1 MISLSSLIDHT
12 NLRPDALHSDIEVL
26 CKEAIQYKFAS
37 VCINPVYVS
46 YAKSILKDENPKVC
60 SVVGF
65 PLGADSEEMKYAEA
79 RFLIFQGVDE
89 IDMVMNIAFLKERKL
104 DLVKNE
110 IKKVVEAADGNCV
123 KVIIETSLLNQDEK
137 ALACNIVMESGA
149 AFVKTST
156 GFSSSGAT
164 LEDVRL
170 IKKVVGDRVDIKVSG
185 GIKTKNEA
193 LEFIDAGA
201 SRIGTSRGVEI
212 ILLVNQ

>member
-1 MISLSSLIDHT
+1 MNSLSSFIDHT
-12 NLRPDALHSDIEVL
+12 NLSPDALHSDIKIL

-123 KVIIETSLLNQDEK
+123 KVIIETSFLDQDEK
-137 ALACNIVMESGA
+137 ALACNIVMDSGA
-149 AFVKTST
+149 SFVKTST

-170 IKKVVGDRVDIKVSG
+170 IKKVVGDQVGIKASG
-185 GIKTKNEA
+185 GIKTKKEA
-193 LEFIDAGA
+193 LEFIEAGA
-201 SRIGTSRGVEI
+201 NRIGTSRGVEI
-212 ILLVNQ
+212 LS

>member
-1 MISLSSLIDHT
+1 MNSLSSLIDHT
-12 NLRPDALHSDIEVL
+12 NLRPDALHSDIEIL

-89 IDMVMNIAFLKERKL
+89 LDMVMNTAFLKERKL

-137 ALACNIVMESGA
+137 VLACNIVMESGA

-170 IKKVVGDRVDIKVSG
+170 IKKLVGDRVGIKASG
-185 GIKTKNEA
+185 GIKTKNVA
-193 LEFIDAGA
+193 LKLIEVGA
-201 SRIGTSRGVEI
+201 TRIGTSRGVEI
-212 ILLVNQ
+212 IS

>member
-1 MISLSSLIDHT
+1 MNSLSSLIDHT
-12 NLRPDALHSDIEVL
+12 NLRPDALHSDIEIL

-60 SVVGF
+60 SVVSF

-89 IDMVMNIAFLKERKL
+89 IDMVMNIAFLKERKI

-137 ALACNIVMESGA
+137 ALACNTVMESGA
-149 AFVKTST
+149 AFVKTLT

-170 IKKVVGDRVDIKVSG
+170 IKKVVGDRVGIKASG

-193 LEFIDAGA
+193 LKLIEAG
-201 SRIGTSRGVEI
+201 STRIGTSRGVEI
-212 ILLVNQ
+212 IS

>member
-1 MISLSSLIDHT
+1 MNSLSSLIDHT
-12 NLRPDALHSDIEVL
+12 NLRPDALHSDIEIL
-26 CKEAIQYKFAS
+26 CKEAVQYKFAS

-110 IKKVVEAADGNCV
+110 TKKVVEAADGNCV

-156 GFSSSGAT
+156 GFSYSGAT

-170 IKKVVGDRVDIKVSG
+170 IKKLVGDRVGIKASG

-193 LEFIDAGA
+193 LKLIEAGA
-201 SRIGTSRGVEI
+201 TRIGTSRGVEI
-212 ILLVNQ
+212 IS

>member
-1 MISLSSLIDHT
+1 MNSLSSFIDHT
-12 NLRPDALHSDIEVL
+12 NLSSDALHSDIKIL

-46 YAKSILKDENPKVC
+46 YAKSILKDENPKIC

-123 KVIIETSLLNQDEK
+123 KVIIETSFLNQDEK

-149 AFVKTST
+149 SFVKTST
-156 GFSSSGAT
+156 GFASSVAT

-170 IKKVVGDRVDIKVSG
+170 IKKVVGDRVGIKASG
-185 GIKTKNEA
+185 GIKTKKEA
-193 LEFIDAGA
+193 LEFIEAGA
-201 SRIGTSRGVEI
+201 NRIGTSMGVEI
-212 ILLVNQ
+212 LL

>member
-1 MISLSSLIDHT
+1 MNSLSSLIDHT
-12 NLRPDALHSDIEVL
+12 DLRSDALHSDIETL

-110 IKKVVEAADGNCV
+110 TKKVVEAADGNCV

-170 IKKVVGDRVDIKVSG
+170 IKKLVGDRVGIKASG

-193 LEFIDAGA
+193 LKLIEAGA
-201 SRIGTSRGVEI
+201 TRIGTSRGVEI
-212 ILLVNQ
+212 IS

>member
-1 MISLSSLIDHT
+1 MNSLSSLIDHT
-12 NLRPDALHSDIEVL
+12 NLRPDALHSDIEIL

-170 IKKVVGDRVDIKVSG
+170 IKKVVGDRVGIKASG

-193 LEFIDAGA
+193 LKLIEAGA
-201 SRIGTSRGVEI
+201 TRIGTSRGVEI
-212 ILLVNQ
+212 IL

>member
-1 MISLSSLIDHT
+1 MNSFSSLIDHT
-12 NLRPDALHSDIEVL
+12 NLRPDALHSDIEIL

-110 IKKVVEAADGNCV
+110 TKKVVEAADGNCV

-170 IKKVVGDRVDIKVSG
+170 IKKLVGDRVGIKASG

-193 LEFIDAGA
+193 LKLIEAGA
-201 SRIGTSRGVEI
+201 TRIGTSRGVEI
-212 ILLVNQ
+212 IS

>member
-1 MISLSSLIDHT
+1 MNSLSSLIDHT
-12 NLRPDALHSDIEVL
+12 NLRPDALHSDIEIL

-37 VCINPVYVS
+37 VCINPVYVL

-60 SVVGF
+60 SVIGF

-79 RFLIFQGVDE
+79 RFLIFQGADE
-89 IDMVMNIAFLKERKL
+89 IDMVMNISLLKERKI

-156 GFSSSGAT
+156 GFSPPGAT

-170 IKKVVGDRVDIKVSG
+170 IKKVVGDRVGIKASG

-193 LEFIDAGA
+193 LKLIEAGA
-201 SRIGTSRGVEI
+201 TRIGTSRGVEI
-212 ILLVNQ
+212 IS

>member
-1 MISLSSLIDHT
+1 VNSLSSLIDHT
-12 NLRPDALHSDIEVL
+12 NLRPDALHSDIEIL

-79 RFLIFQGVDE
+79 RFLIFRGVDE
-89 IDMVMNIAFLKERKL
+89 IDMVMNTAFLKERKT

-156 GFSSSGAT
+156 GFSSPGAT

-170 IKKVVGDRVDIKVSG
+170 IKKVVGDRVGIKASG

-193 LEFIDAGA
+193 LKLIEAG
-201 SRIGTSRGVEI
+201 STRIGTSRGVEI
-212 ILLVNQ
+212 IL

>member
-46 YAKSILKDENPKVC
+46 YAKSILKDEKPKVC

-170 IKKVVGDRVDIKVSG
+170 IKKVVGNRVDIKVSG

-193 LEFIDAGA
+193 LEFIEAGA

-212 ILLVNQ
+212 IL

>member
-1 MISLSSLIDHT
+1 MNSLSSLIDHT
-12 NLRPDALHSDIEVL
+12 NLRPDALHSDIEIL

-89 IDMVMNIAFLKERKL
+89 LDMVMNIAFLKERKL

-170 IKKVVGDRVDIKVSG
+170 IKKVVGDRVGIKASG

-193 LEFIDAGA
+193 LKLIEAGA
-201 SRIGTSRGVEI
+201 TRIGTSRGVEI
-212 ILLVNQ
+212 IS

>member
-1 MISLSSLIDHT
+1 MNSLSSLIDHT
-12 NLRPDALHSDIEVL
+12 NLRPDALHSDIEIL

-79 RFLIFQGVDE
+79 RFLIFQGADE
-89 IDMVMNIAFLKERKL
+89 IDMVMNISLLKERKI

-156 GFSSSGAT
+156 GFSSPGAT

-170 IKKVVGDRVDIKVSG
+170 IKKLVGDRVGIKASG

-193 LEFIDAGA
+193 LKLIEAGA
-201 SRIGTSRGVEI
+201 TRIGTSRGVEI
-212 ILLVNQ
+212 IS

>member
-1 MISLSSLIDHT
+1 MNSLSSLIDHT
-12 NLRPDALHSDIEVL
+12 NLRPDALHSDIEIL

-89 IDMVMNIAFLKERKL
+89 IDMVMNTAFLKERKT

-170 IKKVVGDRVDIKVSG
+170 IKKIVGDRVGIKASG

-193 LEFIDAGA
+193 LKLIEAGA
-201 SRIGTSRGVEI
+201 TRIGTSRGVEI
-212 ILLVNQ
+212 IL

>member
-1 MISLSSLIDHT
+1 MNSLSSLIDHT
-12 NLRPDALHSDIEVL
+12 NLRSDALHSDIEIL

-89 IDMVMNIAFLKERKL
+89 IDMVMNTAFLKERKL

-170 IKKVVGDRVDIKVSG
+170 IKKIVGDRVGIKASG

-193 LEFIDAGA
+193 LEFIEAGA

-212 ILLVNQ
+212 IS

>member
-1 MISLSSLIDHT
+1 MNSLSSLIDHT
-12 NLRPDALHSDIEVL
+12 NLRPDALHSDIEIL

-89 IDMVMNIAFLKERKL
+89 IDMVMNTAFLKERKT

-156 GFSSSGAT
+156 GFSSPGAT

-170 IKKVVGDRVDIKVSG
+170 IKKVVGDRVGIKASG

-193 LEFIDAGA
+193 LKLIEEG
-201 SRIGTSRGVEI
+201 STRIGTSRGVEI
-212 ILLVNQ
+212 IL

>member
-1 MISLSSLIDHT
+1 MNSLSRFIDHT
-12 NLRPDALHSDIEVL
+12 NLRPDALHSDIEIL

-89 IDMVMNIAFLKERKL
+89 IDMVMNTAFLKERKI

-170 IKKVVGDRVDIKVSG
+170 IKKVVGDRVGIKASG

-193 LEFIDAGA
+193 LKLIEAGA
-201 SRIGTSRGVEI
+201 TRIGTSRGVEI
-212 ILLVNQ
+212 IL

>member
-170 IKKVVGDRVDIKVSG
+170 IKKIVGDRVGIKASG

-193 LEFIDAGA
+193 LEFIEAGA

-212 ILLVNQ
+212 IL

>member
-1 MISLSSLIDHT
+1 MNSLSSLIDHT
-12 NLRPDALHSDIEVL
+12 NLRPDALHSDIEIL
-26 CKEAIQYKFAS
+26 CKEAVQYKFAS

-110 IKKVVEAADGNCV
+110 TKKVVEAADGNCV

-137 ALACNIVMESGA
+137 ALACNIVMECGA

-170 IKKVVGDRVDIKVSG
+170 IKKLVGDRVGIKASG

-193 LEFIDAGA
+193 LKLIEAGA
-201 SRIGTSRGVEI
+201 TRIGTSRGVEI
-212 ILLVNQ
+212 IS

>member
-1 MISLSSLIDHT
+1 MNSLSSLIDHT
-12 NLRPDALHSDIEVL
+12 NLRPDALHSDIEIL
-26 CKEAIQYKFAS
+26 CKEAVQYKFAS

-46 YAKSILKDENPKVC
+46 YAKSILKDENQKVC

-110 IKKVVEAADGNCV
+110 TKKVVEAADGNCV

-156 GFSSSGAT
+156 GFSSPGAT

-170 IKKVVGDRVDIKVSG
+170 IKKVVGDRVGIKASG

-193 LEFIDAGA
+193 LEFIEAGA

-212 ILLVNQ
+212 IS

>member
-1 MISLSSLIDHT
+1 MNSLSSLIDHT
-12 NLRPDALHSDIEVL
+12 NLRPDALHSDIEIL
-26 CKEAIQYKFAS
+26 CKEAVQYKFAS

-89 IDMVMNIAFLKERKL
+89 IDMVMNTAFLKERKL

-170 IKKVVGDRVDIKVSG
+170 IKKVVGDRVGIKASG

-193 LEFIDAGA
+193 LKLIEAGA
-201 SRIGTSRGVEI
+201 TRIGTSRGVEI
-212 ILLVNQ
+212 IS

>member
-1 MISLSSLIDHT
+1 MNSVSSLIDHT
-12 NLRPDALHSDIEVL
+12 NLRPDALHSDIEIL

-123 KVIIETSLLNQDEK
+123 KVIIETSLLSQDEK

-170 IKKVVGDRVDIKVSG
+170 IKKLVGDRVGIKASG

-193 LEFIDAGA
+193 LKLIEAGA
-201 SRIGTSRGVEI
+201 TRIGTSRGVEI
-212 ILLVNQ
+212 IS

>member
-1 MISLSSLIDHT
+1 MNSLSSLIDHT
-12 NLRPDALHSDIEVL
+12 NLRPDALHSDIEIL
-26 CKEAIQYKFAS
+26 CKEAVQYKFAS

-46 YAKSILKDENPKVC
+46 YAKSILKDENQKVC

-110 IKKVVEAADGNCV
+110 TKKVVEAADGNCV

-170 IKKVVGDRVDIKVSG
+170 IKKLVGDRVGIKASG

-193 LEFIDAGA
+193 LKLIEAGA
-201 SRIGTSRGVEI
+201 TRIGTSRGVEI
-212 ILLVNQ
+212 IS

>member
-1 MISLSSLIDHT
+1 MNSLSSLIDHT
-12 NLRPDALHSDIEVL
+12 NLRPDALHSDIEIL
-26 CKEAIQYKFAS
+26 CKEAVQYKFAS

-89 IDMVMNIAFLKERKL
+89 LDMVMNIAFLKERKL

-110 IKKVVEAADGNCV
+110 TKKVVEAADGNCV

-137 ALACNIVMESGA
+137 VLACNIVMESGA

-170 IKKVVGDRVDIKVSG
+170 IKKLVGDRVGIKASG

-193 LEFIDAGA
+193 LKLIEAGA
-201 SRIGTSRGVEI
+201 TRIGTSRGVEI
-212 ILLVNQ
+212 IS

>member
-1 MISLSSLIDHT
+1 MNSLSSLIDHT
-12 NLRPDALHSDIEVL
+12 NLRPDALHSDIEIL
-26 CKEAIQYKFAS
+26 CKEAVQYKFAS

-110 IKKVVEAADGNCV
+110 TKKVVEAADGNCV

-137 ALACNIVMESGA
+137 ALACNIVIESGA

-170 IKKVVGDRVDIKVSG
+170 IKKLVGDRVGIKASG

-193 LEFIDAGA
+193 LKLIEAGA

-212 ILLVNQ
+212 IS

>member
-1 MISLSSLIDHT
+1 MNSLSSLIDHT
-12 NLRPDALHSDIEVL
+12 NLRPDALHSDIEIL
-26 CKEAIQYKFAS
+26 CKEAVQYKFAS

-89 IDMVMNIAFLKERKL
+89 IDMVMNIAFLKERKI

-170 IKKVVGDRVDIKVSG
+170 IKKVVGDRVGIKASG

-193 LEFIDAGA
+193 LKLIEAGA
-201 SRIGTSRGVEI
+201 TRIGTSRGVEI
-212 ILLVNQ
+212 IS

>member
-1 MISLSSLIDHT
+1 MNSLSSLIDHT
-12 NLRPDALHSDIEVL
+12 NLRPDALHSDIEIL
-26 CKEAIQYKFAS
+26 CKEAVQCKFAS

-89 IDMVMNIAFLKERKL
+89 IYIVMNTAFLKERKL

-137 ALACNIVMESGA
+137 ALACNIVIESGA

-170 IKKVVGDRVDIKVSG
+170 IKKVVGDRVGIKASG

-193 LEFIDAGA
+193 LKLIEAGA
-201 SRIGTSRGVEI
+201 TRIGTSRGVEI
-212 ILLVNQ
+212 IS

>member
-1 MISLSSLIDHT
+1 MNSLSSLIDHT
-12 NLRPDALHSDIEVL
+12 NLRPDALHSDIEIL
-26 CKEAIQYKFAS
+26 CKEAVQYKFAS

-46 YAKSILKDENPKVC
+46 YAKSVLRDENPKVC

-170 IKKVVGDRVDIKVSG
+170 IKKLVGDRVGIKASG

-193 LEFIDAGA
+193 LKLIEAGA
-201 SRIGTSRGVEI
+201 TRIGTSRGVEI
-212 ILLVNQ
+212 IS

>member
-1 MISLSSLIDHT
+1 MNSLSSLIDHT
-12 NLRPDALHSDIEVL
+12 NLRPDALHSDIEIL

-65 PLGADSEEMKYAEA
+65 PLGADSEEIKYAEA

-170 IKKVVGDRVDIKVSG
+170 IKKLVGDRVGIKASG

-193 LEFIDAGA
+193 LKLIEAGA
-201 SRIGTSRGVEI
+201 TRIGTSRGVEI
-212 ILLVNQ
+212 IS

>member
-1 MISLSSLIDHT
+1 MNSLSSLIDHT
-12 NLRPDALHSDIEVL
+12 NLRPDALHSDIEIL

-60 SVVGF
+60 SVVSF

-89 IDMVMNIAFLKERKL
+89 IDMVMNIAFLKERKI

-170 IKKVVGDRVDIKVSG
+170 IKKLVGDRVGIKASG
-185 GIKTKNEA
+185 GIITKNEA
-193 LEFIDAGA
+193 LKFIEAGA
-201 SRIGTSRGVEI
+201 TRIGTSRGVEI
-212 ILLVNQ
+212 IS

>member
-1 MISLSSLIDHT
+1 MNSLSSLIDHT
-12 NLRPDALHSDIEVL
+12 NLRPDALHSDIEIL

-89 IDMVMNIAFLKERKL
+89 IDMVMNTAFLKERKV

-110 IKKVVEAADGNCV
+110 IKKVVRAGDGNCV

-156 GFSSSGAT
+156 GFSSPGAT

-170 IKKVVGDRVDIKVSG
+170 IKKVVGDRVGIKASG

-193 LEFIDAGA
+193 LKLIEAG
-201 SRIGTSRGVEI
+201 STRIGTSRGVEI
-212 ILLVNQ
+212 IL

>member
-1 MISLSSLIDHT
+1 MTSLSSLIDHT
-12 NLRPDALHSDIEVL
+12 NLRSDALHSDIKIL
-26 CKEAIQYKFAS
+26 CTEAIQYKFAS
-37 VCINPVYVS
+37 VCLNPVYVS

-137 ALACNIVMESGA
+137 SLACNIVGESGA

-170 IKKVVGDRVDIKVSG
+170 IKKMVGDRVGIKASG

-193 LEFIDAGA
+193 VKFIEAGA
-201 SRIGTSRGVEI
+201 SRIGTSKGVEI
-212 ILLVNQ
+212 LL

>member
-1 MISLSSLIDHT
+1 MNSLSSLIDHT
-12 NLRPDALHSDIEVL
+12 NLRSDALHSDIEIL

-193 LEFIDAGA
+193 LEFIEAGA

-212 ILLVNQ
+212 IL

>member
-1 MISLSSLIDHT
+1 MNSFSSLIDHT
-12 NLRPDALHSDIEVL
+12 NLRPDALHSDIEIL

-110 IKKVVEAADGNCV
+110 TKKVVEAADGNCV

-170 IKKVVGDRVDIKVSG
+170 IKKLVGDRVGIKASG

-193 LEFIDAGA
+193 LKLIEAGA
-201 SRIGTSRGVEI
+201 TRIGTSKGVEI
-212 ILLVNQ
+212 IS

>member
-1 MISLSSLIDHT
+1 MNSLSNLIDHT
-12 NLRPDALHSDIEVL
+12 NLRPDALHSDIEIL
-26 CKEAIQYKFAS
+26 CKEAVQYKFAS

-170 IKKVVGDRVDIKVSG
+170 IKKLVGDRVGIKASG

-193 LEFIDAGA
+193 LKLIEAGA

-212 ILLVNQ
+212 IS

>member
-1 MISLSSLIDHT
+1 MNSLSSLIDHT
-12 NLRPDALHSDIEVL
+12 NLRPDALHSDIEIL

-89 IDMVMNIAFLKERKL
+89 IDMVMNTAFLKERKI

-170 IKKVVGDRVDIKVSG
+170 IKKLVGDRVGIKASG

-193 LEFIDAGA
+193 LKLIEAGA

-212 ILLVNQ
+212 IS

>member
-1 MISLSSLIDHT
+1 MNSLSSLIDHT
-12 NLRPDALHSDIEVL
+12 NLRPDALHSDIEIL

-60 SVVGF
+60 SVVSF

-170 IKKVVGDRVDIKVSG
+170 IKKLVGDRVGIKASG

-193 LEFIDAGA
+193 LKLIEAGA
-201 SRIGTSRGVEI
+201 TRIGTSRGVEI
-212 ILLVNQ
+212 IS